1 MKKQINKKPVASF
14 DYETGKFSSGTD
26 IGKLRA
32 LIFNQKPEYHNE
44 MLDLIKSRMT
54 AKEVLQ
60 LIDHMDRNPSQVRLF
75 QIFSVLLGPQ
85 FDADLLINLVNKYV
99 MSLIDC
105 NNEILKQWLQTAE
118 KLNER
123 EELSIEQLVEKT
135 GERIVA
141 DADNLET
148 GHTITAK
155 DINDHYNAV
164 WNRESDEITQRSIKT
179 TYAINSGRLLLE
191 LCEKFKQGTP
201 IDNFESI
208 YLTESKQLEKDII
221 NYKAKIQESSLRI
234 REMMRDPVNGWDF
247 YKSNGEKSE

>member
-14 DYETGKFSSGTD
+14 DYETGQFSSGTD
-26 IGKLRA
+26 ISKLRA
-32 LIFNQKPEYHNE
+32 LVFNQKPEYHNK

-85 FDADLLINLVNKYV
+85 FDADLLINLVNQYV
-99 MSLIDC
+99 ISLIDA
-105 NNEILKQWLQTAE
+105 NQDIIKLWYQTAQ

-123 EELSIEQLVEKT
+123 EDYTIEQLVAKT
-135 GERIVA
+135 GEAIVA
-141 DADNLET
+141 EADNSN
-148 GHTITAK
+148 HTITAK
-155 DINDHYNAV
+155 DISDHYNLV
-164 WNRESDEITQRSIKT
+164 WNRESDEITQKMVKT
-179 TYAINSGRLLLE
+179 KYAINSGRLLLE

-208 YLTESKQLEKDII
+208 YLTESKQLQKDII

-247 YKSNGEKSE
+247 YKSNGEII

>member
-26 IGKLRA
+26 ISKLRA

-105 NNEILKQWLQTAE
+105 NNEILNQWLQTAE
-118 KLNER
+118 KINER
-123 EELSIEQLVEKT
+123 EELSIEQLVGT
-135 GERIVA
+135 
-141 DADNLET
+141 D
-148 GHTITAK
+148 HTITAK

-164 WNRESDEITQRSIKT
+164 WNRESDEITQRSVKT

-201 IDNFESI
+201 IDTFESI

-247 YKSNGEKSE
+247 YKSNGEIQ